1 MRSVKQLDA
10 NIYLLDYQNHYH
22 LPELLN
28 KGVSSIGGLMA
39 FAADTASTPGT
50 ATLAFERTGGAFA
63 VCRSVL
69 RVQCKPHHTRVDGEL
84 RAVGET
90 GFLQ

>member
-1 MRSVKQLDA
+1 MKRWIA
-10 NIYLLDYQNHYH
+10 FLLSAV
-22 LPELLN
+22 LMFCLL
-28 KGVSSIGGLMA
+28 SPCA